1 MRDEAL
7 TTLCRGAMRRAWSG
21 AAGTYVP
28 LSPAGSVGVFG
39 PGWALHWGVYQDLKE
54 ADRS

>member
-7 TTLCRGAMRRAWSG
+7 TTLRRGAMRRAWSG

-39 PGWALHWGVYQDLKE
+39 PGWALHWDVYQDLKE